1 MMPPCKGRWGARSPR
16 KVASVGTVAR
26 PRATMGRGRLRR
38 VLGTI
43 PSSSTSLVPSRKAR
57 TVSAAI
63 RQIVQRVWTEDI
75 AIPPEWSPQEREAFF
90 ASEGERL
97 VNQIN
102 VMHAEQQQV
111 VIRDWRTRNGGKV
124 PDHLTHVGLINLA
137 RSQCEEIVL
146 TQELYELV
154 PVGEEDRERTPLEE
168 QIARERW
175 EDNEQQA
182 WDAAQSDPDRWKTE
196 YAPDPTYEVY
206 DTTQWL
212 WPDKTLSWRVS
223 AACLWQVWAE
233 DNRPLPSIPM
243 VAGVEGSWDV
253 CTAVV
258 GETEDAVLRH
268 RVCDMKHLRH
278 TRRVWKLHGAEPS
291 RFVLLAHLYVL

>member
-1 MMPPCKGRWGARSPR
+1 MPQCRGRGGARSPR
-16 KVASVGTVAR
+16 RVASS
-26 PRATMGRGRLRR
+26 ATSAWVSAASGREHLWR

-43 PSSSTSLVPSRKAR
+43 PSNSTSLVPSRKAR

-75 AIPPEWSPQEREAFF
+75 GIPPEWSPQETEAFF

-97 VNQIN
+97 ANQIN

-111 VIRDWRTRNGGKV
+111 MIRDWRTRNDGKV
-124 PDHLTHVGLINLA
+124 PDHLTHVGLINVA
-137 RSQCEEIVL
+137 RLQCEEIVL

-154 PVGEEDRERTPLEE
+154 PVEEEDRERTPLEE

-175 EDNEQQA
+175 EDNEQKA

-196 YAPDPTYEVY
+196 YAPDPTEEVY

-212 WPDKTLSWRVS
+212 WPDKTLSWQVS

-233 DNRPLPSIPM
+233 DNRPLPSMPV
-243 VAGVEGSWDV
+243 VAGVEGDPAQQAQARELLRTMEQLVAEDV
-253 CTAVV
+253 R
-258 GETEDAVLRH
+258 ETP
-268 RVCDMKHLRH
+268 MS
-278 TRRVWKLHGAEPS
+278 TRA
-291 RFVLLAHLYVL
+291 